1 MTLPISL
8 TCKTQEPSRTRT
20 LRGTRG
26 TSTGEGPRRRW
37 QRRRRGEAGRLPRPA
52 RLLDEAVAPSMDAGA
67 GGQPPPQP
75 APSHTATWWCPLGSR
90 PLWPS
95 WDHSGSSLLPG
106 HACPRPEQ
114 ASLSAPFSCLPL
126 LCCSLIFHLCPT
138 WKSQFSRRLVGG
150 GDVREGAPACSPSS
164 PPPQPPLAWRSRWGD
179 GHTPRCRGVTGCS
192 AD

>member
-26 TSTGEGPRRRW
+26 TSTGEGPRRRR

-126 LCCSLIFHLCPT
+126 LS
-138 WKSQFSRRLVGG
+138 
-150 GDVREGAPACSPSS
+150 APSS
-164 PPPQPPLAWRSRWGD
+164 FISARPGNPSFPGGWWAGGMLGKGRQPVLPHPLHLNLLLPGGPA
-179 GHTPRCRGVTGCS
+179 GVMVTHPD
-192 AD
+192 AEV